1 MSTLKTGTILDTI
14 MENTRGRVAERIK
27 ARPLNEVKAA
37 IEAAPPPRDAL
48 AALNRGTV
56 VALIAECKHASPS
69 KGVLIED
76 YDPVMLATDYATN
89 GAAAISVLTDEDYFK
104 GHLDHLAA
112 VRSAVP
118 VPILRKDFIL
128 TPYQLYEARAAG
140 ADLILLIT
148 ASLPDGLMASLYG
161 MAREIGLTPLVEVHN
176 ESEMARALALDPVLL
191 GVNNRD
197 LKTFTVN
204 LETTE
209 RLSGMVPRAALL
221 VAESGIYTVEDV
233 ERMARAGAHAVLVG
247 ESIVRAGNV
256 AEQVR
261 ALSNVKRGV

>member
-14 MENTRGRVAERIK
+14 METTRGRVAERVK
-27 ARPLNEVKAA
+27 ARPLGELKAA
-37 IEAAPPPRDAL
+37 VEATPPPRDAL
-48 AALNRGTV
+48 SALNRDT

-76 YDPVMLATDYATN
+76 YDPGALATDYAAN

-104 GHLDHLAA
+104 GHLDHLRA
-112 VRSAVP
+112 VRAAVP

-140 ADLILLIT
+140 ADLILLIA

-161 MAREIGLTPLVEVHN
+161 LARDLGLTPLVEVHN
-176 ESEMARALALDPVLL
+176 EDEITRALTLDPVLL
-191 GVNNRD
+191 GINNRD
-197 LKTFTVN
+197 LKTFTVS

-209 RLSGMVPRAALL
+209 RLAGMAPASALL
-221 VAESGIYTVEDV
+221 VAESGIYTAEDV
-233 ERMARAGAHAVLVG
+233 ARMARAGAHAVLVG

-261 ALSNVKRGV
+261 ALCSVKRGG